1 MAKVPFV
8 TKEKVEE
15 IASKYPTPFHLYD
28 EKGIRENVKNLKK
41 AFSWNKG
48 YKEYF
53 AVKAT
58 PNPFLINILREYGC
72 GCDCS
77 SKTELMMAKT
87 IGAVGDDI
95 MFSSNDTPIDEF
107 KYCNKLGGIINLDDI
122 FSGIT
127 YIFGIVKP
135 VIYGA
140 IIAYLLNPLTKM
152 YYRLLIKGYEKKGK
166 KPSAKTVSV
175 IESFTILF
183 ALLTGVLIIAILCW
197 LVIPQ
202 LITTVI
208 SLVETVPSQANDYY
222 NYLTEKIQSNKY
234 LASRMQDTALK
245 FTKYMDNIMNHDL
258 FPWLKSVLLPNLNLY
273 AKQFANGVISF
284 LNVLY
289 NLFIGMIVAIY
300 ILNGKRVFI
309 AQAKKIIYGVCKKKT
324 ADTLIHYVRI
334 SNDMFSGFI
343 LGKIVDSAII
353 GIICFVL
360 MTIFSLPYALLVSVI
375 VGVTNIIP
383 VFGPYIGAIPSAML
397 ILLVSPV
404 QALYFIILVAIL
416 QQVDGNII
424 GPAILGDSTGLSA
437 FWVLFSILFFG
448 GFWGIAGMLIGCP
461 LFAVIYTI
469 IKDFVNYCLKRR
481 KLSTD
486 TQTYIDL
493 KSIEDRKDGYEYITY
508 SPSELMGKKKNK
520 NKEDSKNK
528 QKILSDIIRKMA
540 KKTTDIQSDN
550 KKKKM

>member
-1 MAKVPFV
+1 MSVGQFYQSIRRNIV
-8 TKEKVEE
+8 SQNDNEENGRITIKE
-15 IASKYPTPFHLYD
+15 
-28 EKGIRENVKNLKK
+28 
-41 AFSWNKG
+41 AFGKWFGLFLVLISA
-48 YKEYF
+48 
-53 AVKAT
+53 AVVY
-58 PNPFLINILREYGC
+58 LL
-72 GCDCS
+72 
-77 SKTELMMAKT
+77 
-87 IGAVGDDI
+87 
-95 MFSSNDTPIDEF
+95 
-107 KYCNKLGGIINLDDI
+107 IINLDDI

-152 YYRLLIKGYEKKGK
+152 YYRLLLKGYEKKGK

-175 IESFTILF
+175 IESLTILF

-234 LASRMQDTALK
+234 LASRMQDTALN
-245 FTKYMDNIMNHDL
+245 FTKYMDSIMNHDL

-540 KKTTDIQSDN
+540 KKTTDMQSDN